1 MTNGFNNRLIRINLT
16 TKNIET
22 EPLPNIINT
31 FIGGKGLGA
40 YILTSELV
48 PKINP
53 LEPYNKLIITTGP
66 LQGSIAPICGR
77 YCIVTKSPLT
87 GLFIDSHVGGSLGPE
102 LKFAGYDAII
112 IEGTSPEPCYIS
124 IINDNIQVRNGE
136 TLKGLSTQDKEF
148 WIKETLDEPEAK
160 IMSIGVAGENKV
172 RYACITSESFR
183 NAGRGGI
190 GAVFGSKNL
199 LALAIKGTKKEI
211 SVADPE
217 TLEKLAAELNKR
229 AAAGRKADLKI
240 YKYGTPNLVAVA
252 SNRDQIPVH
261 NFQRGTI
268 DDPSMLG
275 EEATSQYETNKKPC
289 YKCPISCAHIYRKKF
304 FFADQNHIVA
314 VPEYETLGMVGS
326 NCGVNIDTVIEA
338 NYLANQYGLDTI
350 SLGNTIAFFLEC
362 SEKKLVPSEYANE
375 KVFFGDNRGI
385 LDLINKIANRQGI
398 GSILAEGTKKT
409 TEKFGQNTERFAI
422 NVKGLEMAAWDPRG
436 KLSMGLSYATASVG
450 ASHLRGWPATA
461 RVPKDETIKTP
472 VVETLVE
479 GQDLKILKD
488 SLIICHFTHS
498 IKPALDLD
506 DTQKLYT
513 AITGST
519 TNVRDIAQN
528 IWSLT
533 RYFNMREF
541 GTRSAGEYDQL
552 PFRLL
557 HEPLPSGV
565 AAGSKAFQ
573 SEEDFKNGLNI
584 LYKLRQCQS
593 NGDLTTAEKQR
604 IENLIM

>member
-16 TKNIET
+16 TKKIGT

-40 YILTSELV
+40 YILTSELA
-48 PKINP
+48 PKIDP
-53 LEPYNKLIITTGP
+53 LGPDNKLVITTGP
-66 LQGSIAPICGR
+66 LQGSIVPICGR
-77 YCIVTKSPLT
+77 YCIITKSPLT

-102 LKFAGYDAII
+102 LKFAGFDAII
-112 IEGTSPEPCYIS
+112 IEGTSPEPCYVS
-124 IINDNIQVRNGE
+124 IIDDDIQIRNGE
-136 TLKGLSTQDKEF
+136 SLKGLSTQDKEI
-148 WIKETLDEPEAK
+148 WIKEAINEPEAK
-160 IMSIGVAGENKV
+160 IMSIGLAGENKV
-172 RYACITSESFR
+172 KYACITSESFR

-199 LALAIKGTKKEI
+199 LALVIKGTNKEI

-217 TLEKLAAELNKR
+217 TLEKLATELNKR
-229 AAAGRKADLKI
+229 AAAGRKAGLKI

-261 NFQRGTI
+261 NFQEGTL
-268 DDPSMLG
+268 DDPSVLG
-275 EEATSQYETNKKPC
+275 EEATSQYETKKKPC
-289 YKCPISCAHIYRKKF
+289 YKCLISCAHIYKKMYP
-304 FFADQNHIVA
+304 FADQNHIVA

-326 NCGVNIDTVIEA
+326 NCGANIDTVIEA
-338 NYLANQYGLDTI
+338 NYMANQYGLDTI
-350 SLGNTIAFFLEC
+350 SLGNAIAFFLEC
-362 SEKKLVPSEYANE
+362 SEKNLVPSEYEAE
-375 KVFFGDNRGI
+375 KVLFGDNRGI

-398 GSILAEGTKKT
+398 GSILAEGTKKAAD
-409 TEKFGQNTERFAI
+409 KFGQNTERFAI
-422 NVKGLEMAAWDPRG
+422 HVKGLEMAAWDPRG
-436 KLSMGLSYATASVG
+436 KLSMGLSYATAAVG
-450 ASHLRGWPATA
+450 ASHLRGWPATP
-461 RVPKDETIKTP
+461 RVPKDEAIKTP
-472 VVETLVE
+472 VIETLVE

-498 IKPALDLD
+498 ILPAMDLD
-506 DTQKLYT
+506 DAQKLYT

-519 TNVRDIAQN
+519 TKVLDIAQN

-541 GTRSAGEYDQL
+541 ETRSAGEYDKL

-584 LYKLRQCQS
+584 LYKLRHCQS
-593 NGDLTTAEKQR
+593 NGNLTTAEKQR
-604 IENLIM
+604 IENLIV